1 MTSAQMNSAQMN
13 SVSQAMPGL
22 GSTHTQSRQHAAD
35 GKGKGSNFGEMVHG
49 AERSARQGK
58 RPVEPASSDANPA
71 RRALAGSPE
80 VHADQ
85 QNKTA
90 TQKLAAGKAARHNAD
105 TGHGKAT
112 DDADTPAQSSD
123 AAALQDGLPLLMAL
137 GDIRHFATAAN
148 GGRDGSAEGEAGTQ
162 PSIGQSAASQL
173 TIRQGKRALAD
184 ASEGGEPLPRSSRA
198 TMATEEPGPDF
209 GQKPAGAGPGGDT
222 LVRKDDVLPATPG
235 IETDAAAPQSWRPA
249 AAQKTAQTAQSIASI
264 NQARPSSGRMDV
276 VSQQSFP
283 APAQNPIGQT
293 ASALLEA
300 IASDSGVQQ
309 AFASASIASQ
319 TANSVAVPTHVLKI
333 ELHPAELGM
342 VVASLRLSG
351 EQLSIEMKPETHEA
365 FRRLS
370 ADSDAI
376 VKSLRGLGFDVDHVT
391 IMQPSIAAHSA
402 GRADASAMPMST
414 GRDQPSFQPGNSG
427 GNGASG
433 DRQPGRNDGNG
444 AQEFGRA
451 APPLRERAGDDI
463 YI

>member
-1 MTSAQMNSAQMN
+1 
-13 SVSQAMPGL
+13 
-22 GSTHTQSRQHAAD
+22 
-35 GKGKGSNFGEMVHG
+35 
-49 AERSARQGK
+49 
-58 RPVEPASSDANPA
+58 
-71 RRALAGSPE
+71 
-80 VHADQ
+80 
-85 QNKTA
+85 
-90 TQKLAAGKAARHNAD
+90 
-105 TGHGKAT
+105 
-112 DDADTPAQSSD
+112 
-123 AAALQDGLPLLMAL
+123 
-137 GDIRHFATAAN
+137 
-148 GGRDGSAEGEAGTQ
+148 
-162 PSIGQSAASQL
+162 
-173 TIRQGKRALAD
+173 
-184 ASEGGEPLPRSSRA
+184 
-198 TMATEEPGPDF
+198 
-209 GQKPAGAGPGGDT
+209 
-222 LVRKDDVLPATPG
+222 G

-264 NQARPSSGRMDV
+264 NQAKPSSGRMDV

-293 ASALLEA
+293 ASALVEA

-365 FRRLS
+365 YRRLS

-402 GRADASAMPMST
+402 GRADANSAMPMST

-427 GNGASG
+427 GNGAGG
-433 DRQPGRNDGNG
+433 DRQPGRSDGNG